1 MKTNLKLVLLLAI
14 PVIFILIFTYFAFF
28 RSINV
33 DFNITPPSDYSV
45 TIKGKTYKNVS
56 NTKIALGPG
65 RYRVLVKAQGFDDLD
80 TEITVSAFGN
90 NSININMENNKI
102 EPTSLAQISGVSGAI
117 KSSYSLSSVTL
128 FEDNTWLTAIL
139 KSKSDESNMLSL
151 AAKRVNKKW
160 QLVVEPNIEFAAS
173 KLKNYPKSV
182 VNDLETFS
190 VNYIGEPNEKGGP
203 P

>member
-1 MKTNLKLVLLLAI
+1 MRPNLKLILAFVI
-14 PVIFILIFTYFAFF
+14 PVVFILIFIYFIFF

-33 DFNITPPSDYSV
+33 DFNITPPSEYSV
-45 TIKGKTYKNVS
+45 TIKGKTYTNVS
-56 NTKIALGPG
+56 NTKIALEAGK
-65 RYRVLVKAQGFDDLD
+65 YRVLVKAQGFDDLD

-117 KSSYSLSSVTL
+117 KSSYNLDSVTL
-128 FEDNTWLTAIL
+128 FEDNTWLTALL
-139 KSKSDESNMLSL
+139 KSKSDESNLLSL

-160 QLVVEPNIEFAAS
+160 QVVVEPDIEFAAS
-173 KLKNYPKSV
+173 ELKNYPKNV